1 VFSEK
6 FQVGVNCSL
15 TQLLDSGFYHA
26 DPHPGNLMRTP
37 DGKLAYLGTFQV
49 SSSVRYTQGELCMLP
64 EFSVPDLI
72 ICRSNGIVV
81 HRNVKRMD
89 CSVIPIGVCM

>member
-49 SSSVRYTQGELCMLP
+49 SSSVRYTEGELSMLP

-72 ICRSNGIVV
+72 SCRSNGIVV
-81 HRNVKRMD
+81 HRKVKNMD
-89 CSVIPIGVCM
+89 CSVISIGVCM